1 VSCRGR
7 DGGPGTGRQEAG
19 VPVALKVLLW
29 VVAIAIAIV
38 VLFTWVFPWVEA
50 QQQDPTMG
58 SVQLLRAPR

>member
-1 VSCRGR
+1 
-7 DGGPGTGRQEAG
+7 

-29 VVAIAIAIV
+29 VIAIAIAVV

-58 SVQLLRAPR
+58 FVQLLRAPR